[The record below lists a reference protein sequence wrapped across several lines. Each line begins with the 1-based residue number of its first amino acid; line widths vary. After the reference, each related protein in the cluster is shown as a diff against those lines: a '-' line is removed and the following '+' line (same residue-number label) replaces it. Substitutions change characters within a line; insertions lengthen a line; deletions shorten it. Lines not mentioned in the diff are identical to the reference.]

1 LPMAFLIRT
10 VDLSAGRNYN
20 VYRMPNLIKFIIIA
34 MVLTLAAP
42 SNAPAFVV
50 ESAPGGPVRVVVID
64 PGHGGADSGAVGPGG
79 TAEKDITLS
88 LARMLAA
95 RIEKKL
101 GCTVLLT
108 RDKDVF
114 IPLDERTAFA
124 NRHGADIF
132 ISIHANAALN
142 KQANGVETFF
152 LNIEAT
158 DEDARRVAGFENR
171 TSGPGGVVGDDGGD
185 LKFILFDL
193 VNTQSHHES
202 SRLAEFVHLSLLK
215 LTRKENRGVKQ
226 APFSV
231 LAGATMPAILVEVG
245 FISNPLEERWLASSK
260 DQGRIA
266 DSITEGV
273 AGFRKML
280 GGVNYVGFRE
290 TED

>member
-1 LPMAFLIRT
+1 MAFLIRT

-20 VYRMPNLIKFIIIA
+20 VSGMPNLIKLIIIVA
-34 MVLTLAAP
+34 ATLLASPFNAA
-42 SNAPAFVV
+42 AFVV
-50 ESAPGGPVRVVVID
+50 ESAPGGPVRLVVID
-64 PGHGGADSGAVGPGG
+64 PGHGGEDSGAVGPGG
-79 TAEKDITLS
+79 TEEKDITLS
-88 LARMLAA
+88 LARLLAA

-108 RDKDVF
+108 RDRDVF
-114 IPLDERTAFA
+114 IPLEERTAFA

-142 KQANGVETFF
+142 KHANGVETFF

-158 DEDARRVAGFENR
+158 DEDARRVAGFENSS
-171 TSGPGGVVGDDGGD
+171 SGASGVIGDDDGD

-202 SRLAEFVHLSLLK
+202 ARLAEFVHLSLLK
-215 LTRKENRGVKQ
+215 LTQKENRGVKQ

-231 LAGATMPAILVEVG
+231 LAGATMPAVLVEVG
-245 FISNPLEERWLASSK
+245 FISNPLEERWLSNSK

-273 AGFRKML
+273 VGFGKML
-280 GGVNYVGFRE
+280 GGVTYVGFRE